1 MLTLIVSV
9 LIASLLGSLHCA
21 GMCGAFVVIAV
32 GMDRGDGVVD
42 VGSKRVRRSM
52 SPGVLH
58 TAYHGGR
65 LVTYT
70 LLGVAAGGVGHAL
83 DLGGDAVGLQR
94 VAAILAAA
102 TMIVAGGFALV
113 RAFGLKTPKVRF
125 PGVFQSVFLKGHAL
139 TIGLNPTGRALAIG
153 LLTTLLPCG
162 WLWAFAVVAAGTGH
176 PLSGGLTMA
185 AFWIGTLPMLVSV
198 GVGFRTLSGALG
210 RYVPGVMAGVIVVV
224 GVVTLWARV
233 TSGPMGVVGVGG
245 GLEGSGVGVTV
256 PASRPMLHL
265 PLFHGE
271 SCGDSSERAGS

>member
-1 MLTLIVSV
+1 MFTLIVSV

-32 GMDRGDGVVD
+32 GIDRDDGGDA
-42 VGSKRVRRSM
+42 RRRA

-58 TAYHGGR
+58 AAYHGGR

-83 DLGGDAVGLQR
+83 DLGGSAVGLQR
-94 VAAILAAA
+94 VAALLAAA
-102 TMIVAGGFALV
+102 TMIVAGGIALA
-113 RAFGLKTPKVRF
+113 RALGLKLPRVVF
-125 PGVFQSVFLKGHAL
+125 PAFFQSMFMKGHAL

-176 PLSGGLTMA
+176 PLYGGLAMA
-185 AFWIGTLPMLVSV
+185 AFWLGTLPMLVSI
-198 GVGFRTLSGALG
+198 GVGFRSLSGAMG

-224 GVVTLWARV
+224 GVLTLFGRV
-233 TSGPMGVVGVGG
+233 SSESMIRGG
-245 GLEGSGVGVTV
+245 SEVYGSGLPGSGGVTV
-256 PASRPMLHL
+256 PASRPTLHL

-271 SCGDSSERAGS
+271 SCGDSNRSGS